1 MKRAHKS
8 PPHVYA
14 HLSRR
19 LAVRADGAILLST
32 EDLGDRNLAGCEVE
46 TYVTLQADK
55 ATIARSCLAE
65 CVAEGSAKLAS
76 AFPRKEERA
85 GGSTKT
91 KKASVGT
98 MKVGRDKKRSR

>member
-32 EDLGDRNLAGCEVE
+32 EELGNRDLAGCEVE
-46 TYVTLQADK
+46 IYVTLKADQA
-55 ATIARSCLAE
+55 ALARRCLAE

-76 AFPRKEERA
+76 AFPKKEESA
-85 GGSTKT
+85 GGSTKKVPVNT
-91 KKASVGT
+91 T
-98 MKVGRDKKRSR
+98 EVGRDKKRSR

>member
-1 MKRAHKS
+1 MKRAPKS

-55 ATIARSCLAE
+55 AAIARRCLAE

-85 GGSTKT
+85 GGSTK
-91 KKASVGT
+91 KAPLGT